1 MQPRRLTAAAL
12 ATLVLTGTATLAHP
26 ALAAGPSTPTATITE
41 RAAAQTVPF
50 TQASARLATD
60 GSYTLSWSSPAANVQ
75 VTAHTKPDA
84 TDPGTP
90 LGSAAGTGTLTV
102 PAGTLAADRRWYF
115 ELTPDSGGAYVV
127 AERSFGIASAKNFRD
142 AGGYRTSDGRWVKY
156 GIVYRSNKLSNLTA
170 AEQQRIVDQGI
181 TRDIDLRNY
190 FERKDEPDK
199 VPAGVTY
206 QVADVVSLAHGV
218 SFHDPALMTLAQAI
232 AAGLF
237 SGSSDLGQSIG
248 YPFMVNFVGADHAF
262 KDLLTAVNSNAGATV
277 YHCSAG
283 KDRTGWGTAV
293 LLTLLGVPRATVEAD
308 FLASNDYTGNPD
320 AVELSWLRAAFAEV
334 DHIYGSF
341 DAYLHKGLGLDDATI
356 QSLRNR
362 LLTP

>member
-26 ALAAGPSTPTATITE
+26 ALAQADPNTPTTQPAT
-41 RAAAQTVPF
+41 AQAVPF
-50 TQASARLATD
+50 TQAAAHLAAD
-60 GSYTLSWSSPAANVQ
+60 GSYTVSWSSPAANVQ

-84 TDPGTP
+84 SDPGTP
-90 LGSAAGTGTLTV
+90 LGSAAGTGSLAV
-102 PAGTLAADRRWYF
+102 PAGKLAADRRWYF
-115 ELTPDSGGAYVV
+115 KLTPDTGGAYVV
-127 AERSFGIASAKNFRD
+127 AERSLGIASAKNFRD

-156 GIVYRSNKLSNLTA
+156 GIVYRSNKLAALTDP
-170 AEQQRIVDQGI
+170 EQQRIVDQGI
-181 TRDIDLRNY
+181 TRDVDLRNY
-190 FERKDEPDK
+190 SERKEDPDK
-199 VPAGVTY
+199 VPDGVTY
-206 QVADVVSLAHGV
+206 QVADVVSLAYGIK
-218 SFHDPALMTLAQAI
+218 FHDPALMTLAQAI

-262 KDLLTAVNSNAGATV
+262 KDLLTAVDSNAGATV

-320 AVELSWLRAAFAEV
+320 AVELSWLRAAFGEV
-334 DHIYGSF
+334 DHLYGNF
-341 DAYLHKGLGLDDATI
+341 DTYLHKGLGLDDATI

>member
-26 ALAAGPSTPTATITE
+26 ALAQPHTAPASAGAQ
-41 RAAAQTVPF
+41 RAVAQAVPF
-50 TQASARLATD
+50 TQAAAHLAGD
-60 GSYTLSWSSPAANVQ
+60 GSYTLSWASTAATVR
-75 VTAHTKPDA
+75 VTAHTRPDA
-84 TDPGTP
+84 SDPGTP
-90 LGSAAGTGTLTV
+90 VGSAAGTGSLTV
-102 PAGTLAADRRWYF
+102 PAGALAADRRWYF
-115 ELTPDSGGAYVV
+115 ELTPDTGGAYVV
-127 AERSFGIASAKNFRD
+127 AERSLGIASAKNFRD

-156 GIVYRSNKLSNLTA
+156 GIVYRSNKLSGLTA
-170 AEQQRIVDQGI
+170 AEQQRVVDQGI

-190 FERKDEPDK
+190 FERRDEPDK
-199 VPAGVTY
+199 VPAGVAY

-218 SFHDPALMTLAQAI
+218 GFHDPALMTLAQAL

-262 KDLLTAVNSNAGATV
+262 KDLLTAIDGTAGATV
-277 YHCSAG
+277 FHCSAG

-308 FLASNDYTGNPD
+308 FLASNAYTGDPD
-320 AVELSWLRAAFAEV
+320 AVELSWLRAAFAEA

-341 DAYLHKGLGLDDATI
+341 DAYLHQGLGLDDATV
-356 QSLRNR
+356 QRLRNR